1 MTIVPL
7 EILSK
12 LYKVGFWVVY
22 KKEHLLYNFYI
33 KIVLRSFLSFENSRG
48 IFMKFKLIAILL
60 AILFMLAACTPQKA
74 KTKEYSQEG
83 RWMVLDYKGK
93 AFVIDCDSSSII
105 IRGKVTSS
113 ITVRYVKK
121 VVWTYNES
129 GSNVKEL
136 DRKQLQ
142 KIFDD
147 MDASIE
153 NEVDRVYVKARAY
166 GSAEAVLANKVSNP
180 KREFEFEVF
189 LPQDCKV
196 VVQNNS
202 GNVSISDVKN
212 GSVYIVNGVGNIAVT
227 NTDAPLD
234 IKNGE
239 GDIKLDYVSGE
250 FSINNGKG
258 NINLKIEKTG
268 SFKVST
274 TKGNIIAKIE
284 KISGYGNSS
293 IVNVGEGDVSF
304 TAGKDVKAK
313 IKILAK
319 GKVKSDFD
327 IIKTGNSYY
336 IDLDSGGN
344 TIEIT
349 NINGTVKIIKDY

>member
-1 MTIVPL
+1 M
-7 EILSK
+7 K
-12 LYKVGFWVVY
+12 L
-22 KKEHLLYNFYI
+22 
-33 KIVLRSFLSFENSRG
+33 
-48 IFMKFKLIAILL
+48 KLITILL
-60 AILFMLAACTPQKA
+60 AILCMLVSCTPQKP

-93 AFVIDCDSSSII
+93 AFILDCDSSSII
-105 IRGKVTSS
+105 IRGKVTSD

-121 VVWTYNES
+121 VIWTYNETI
-129 GSNVKEL
+129 SNTGEPDEKEA
-136 DRKQLQ
+136 Q

-166 GSAEAVLANKVSNP
+166 GTAEAVLANKVSNP

-189 LPQDCKV
+189 LPQDCKI

-202 GNVSISDVKN
+202 GNVSVSDIKG

-227 NTDAPLD
+227 NTYAPLD

-239 GDIKLDYVSGE
+239 GDVKLDYVSGN
-250 FSINNGKG
+250 FLINNGKG
-258 NINLKIEKTG
+258 NINLKIEKTS

-274 TKGNIIAKIE
+274 TKGNITVKIE
-284 KISGYGNSS
+284 KISGYGNLS
-293 IVNVGEGDVSF
+293 IVNAGEGDVTF
-304 TAGKDVKAK
+304 DVGKDVKAK
-313 IKILAK
+313 IKVLTQ
-319 GKVKSDFD
+319 GKIKSDFD
-327 IIKTGNSYY
+327 FIKTGNSYY

-349 NINGTVKIIKDY
+349 NLKGFVRIYKNY

>member
-1 MTIVPL
+1 
-7 EILSK
+7 
-12 LYKVGFWVVY
+12 
-22 KKEHLLYNFYI
+22 
-33 KIVLRSFLSFENSRG
+33 
-48 IFMKFKLIAILL
+48 MKFKLIAILL

-83 RWMVLDYKGK
+83 KWMVLDYKGK

-105 IRGKVTSS
+105 IRGKVTSD
-113 ITVRYVKK
+113 IAVRYVKK

-136 DRKQLQ
+136 DRMELQ

-166 GSAEAVLANKVSNP
+166 GSTEAVLANKVSNP
-180 KREFEFEVF
+180 KREFKFEIF

-202 GNVSISDVKN
+202 GSVSISDIKG

-227 NTDAPLD
+227 NTETVLD

-239 GDIKLDYVSGE
+239 GDIKLDYVSGD
-250 FSINNGKG
+250 FLISNGKG

-284 KISGYGNSS
+284 KVSGYGNSS
-293 IVNVGEGDVSF
+293 IVNVGEGDISF
-304 TAGKDVKAK
+304 AAGKAVKAK
-313 IKILAK
+313 IKISAK

-327 IIKTGNSYY
+327 IIKMGDGYY
-336 IDLDSGGN
+336 IDLDSGEN
-344 TIEIT
+344 TIKIT
-349 NINGTVKIIKDY
+349 NMNGTVKIIKDY

>member
-1 MTIVPL
+1 
-7 EILSK
+7 
-12 LYKVGFWVVY
+12 
-22 KKEHLLYNFYI
+22 
-33 KIVLRSFLSFENSRG
+33 
-48 IFMKFKLIAILL
+48 MKFKLITILL
-60 AILFMLAACTPQKA
+60 AILFMLVSCTPQKP

-83 RWMVLDYKGK
+83 RWMVLDCKGK
-93 AFVIDCDSSSII
+93 AFVLDCDSSSII
-105 IRGKVTSS
+105 IRGKVTSD
-113 ITVRYVKK
+113 ITVRYIKK
-121 VVWTYNES
+121 VIWTYNETS
-129 GSNVKEL
+129 SNTVQPDEKEA
-136 DRKQLQ
+136 Q

-166 GSAEAVLANKVSNP
+166 GSAEAVLANMVSNP
-180 KREFEFEVF
+180 KREFEFEIF

-202 GNVSISDVKN
+202 GNVSISDIKG

-239 GDIKLDYVSGE
+239 GDIKLDYVSGD
-250 FSINNGKG
+250 FLINNGKG

-274 TKGNIIAKIE
+274 TKGNVMVKIDRTN
-284 KISGYGNSS
+284 GYGNSS
-293 IVNVGEGDVSF
+293 FVSVGEGDITF
-304 TAGKDVKAK
+304 AAGKGVKAK
-313 IKILAK
+313 IKILTK
-319 GKVKSDFD
+319 EKIKSDFD
-327 IIKTGNSYY
+327 FIKTGNSYY

-349 NINGTVKIIKDY
+349 NLKGFVRIYKNY

>member
-1 MTIVPL
+1 M
-7 EILSK
+7 K
-12 LYKVGFWVVY
+12 L
-22 KKEHLLYNFYI
+22 
-33 KIVLRSFLSFENSRG
+33 
-48 IFMKFKLIAILL
+48 KLITILL
-60 AILFMLAACTPQKA
+60 AILCMLVSCTPQKP

-83 RWMVLDYKGK
+83 RWMVLDYKRK
-93 AFVIDCDSSSII
+93 AFVLDCDSSSII
-105 IRGKVTSS
+105 IRGKVTSD

-121 VVWTYNES
+121 VIWTYNET
-129 GSNVKEL
+129 GSNTGESDEKEA
-136 DRKQLQ
+136 Q

-166 GSAEAVLANKVSNP
+166 GTAEAVLANKVSNP

-189 LPQDCKV
+189 LPQDCKI

-202 GNVSISDVKN
+202 GNVSVSNIKG

-239 GDIKLDYVSGE
+239 GDIKLDYISGN
-250 FSINNGKG
+250 FLINNGKG
-258 NINLKIEKTG
+258 NINLKIEKTS

-274 TKGNIIAKIE
+274 TKGNITVKIE
-284 KISGYGNSS
+284 KISGYGNLS
-293 IVNVGEGDVSF
+293 IVNAGEGDVTF
-304 TAGKDVKAK
+304 DVGKDVKAK
-313 IKILAK
+313 IKVLTQ
-319 GKVKSDFD
+319 GKIKSDFD
-327 IIKTGNSYY
+327 FTKTGNSYY

-349 NINGTVKIIKDY
+349 NLKGFVRIYKNY

>member
-1 MTIVPL
+1 
-7 EILSK
+7 
-12 LYKVGFWVVY
+12 
-22 KKEHLLYNFYI
+22 
-33 KIVLRSFLSFENSRG
+33 
-48 IFMKFKLIAILL
+48 MKFKLIAILL

-105 IRGKVTSS
+105 IRGKVTSD

-274 TKGNIIAKIE
+274 TKGNIVAKIDR
-284 KISGYGNSS
+284 ISGYGMRSFLTVGGGNIQLFTGKLLEANIIVKTKRKIETDFKLEKRNEIYYLQGTSTS
-293 IVNVGEGDVSF
+293 KNLIEIVNLNG
-304 TAGKDVKAK
+304 TT
-313 IKILAK
+313 KILK
-319 GKVKSDFD
+319 
-327 IIKTGNSYY
+327 NY
-336 IDLDSGGN
+336 
-344 TIEIT
+344 
-349 NINGTVKIIKDY
+349 

>member
-1 MTIVPL
+1 
-7 EILSK
+7 
-12 LYKVGFWVVY
+12 
-22 KKEHLLYNFYI
+22 
-33 KIVLRSFLSFENSRG
+33 
-48 IFMKFKLIAILL
+48 MKFKLMIILL
-60 AILFMLAACTPQKA
+60 TFLLMLVACTPQKT
-74 KTKEYSQEG
+74 KTKEFSQEG
-83 RWMVLDYKGK
+83 RWTVLDYKGK
-93 AFVIDCDSSSII
+93 AFVIDCDSSFIA
-105 IRGKVTSS
+105 IRGKKATSD
-113 ITVRYVKK
+113 IAIRYIKK

-129 GSNVKEL
+129 GSNVSEL
-136 DRKQLQ
+136 DEKELQ

-147 MDASIE
+147 MDLSIE

-166 GSAEAVLANKVSNP
+166 TTSEAVLANKVSNP

-202 GNVSISDVKN
+202 GSVSVSDIKD

-227 NTDAPLD
+227 NTGVPLD

-239 GDIKLDYVSGE
+239 GDIKLDYVSGD
-250 FSINNGKG
+250 FLINNGKG

-274 TKGNIIAKIE
+274 TKGNVVAKIDR
-284 KISGYGNSS
+284 INGYGNSS
-293 IVNVGEGDVSF
+293 FVSVGEGDISF
-304 TAGKDVKAK
+304 AAGKGVKAK

-327 IIKTGNSYY
+327 LTKTGNSYY

-349 NINGTVKIIKDY
+349 SLKGFVRIYKNY